1 MLEWLRE
8 LHRRSLDQGGEGP
21 MLIDAIRAGCD
32 DAGARVLDVGCGYGR
47 NLRALRAAGIAAI
60 GVEINPAIVAANRRD
75 GLDCVGVDEF
85 DSAEGM
91 FEVILMA
98 HVIEHFAPSDL
109 LRFIDRYLDRLT
121 VGGRLVIA
129 TPLMSKYFYDD
140 FDHVKPYQPA
150 GLMMVFGA
158 GAAQVQYYARNRLR
172 LVDLRFRRAPLRISL
187 YIRIERICLAR
198 FFMWRRE
205 GDPLCRIIRKRK
217 FNSLRPKRSFN
228 CHYVIQHRF
237 AATFLKVPHS

>member
-1 MLEWLRE
+1 MLEWLRA

-21 MLIDAIRAGCD
+21 MLVDAIRAGCHG
-32 DAGARVLDVGCGYGR
+32 AGARVLDVGCGYGR
-47 NLRALRAAGIAAI
+47 NLRALRAAGIAAT

-98 HVIEHFAPSDL
+98 HIIEHFAPSDL
-109 LRFIDRYLDRLT
+109 LKFIDHYLDRLA

-158 GAAQVQYYARNRLR
+158 GSAQVQYYARNRLK
-172 LVDLRFRRAPLRISL
+172 LVDLRFRRAPLRIS
-187 YIRIERICLAR
+187 YAR
-198 FFMWRRE
+198 SR
-205 GDPLCRIIRKRK
+205 
-217 FNSLRPKRSFN
+217 
-228 CHYVIQHRF
+228 YVRTPVRF
-237 AATFLKVPHS
+237 ALMAADLACGAAFFLTAGIIGRTDGWIGVFEKTGASQ

>member
-172 LVDLRFRRAPLRISL
+172 LVDLRFRRAPLRIS
-187 YIRIERICLAR
+187 YARSRYVRTPAR
-198 FFMWRRE
+198 FALMAADLVCGAAFFLTA
-205 GDPLCRIIRKRK
+205 GIIGRTDGWIGVFEKMD
-217 FNSLRPKRSFN
+217 
-228 CHYVIQHRF
+228 VTQ
-237 AATFLKVPHS
+237 

>member
-1 MLEWLRE
+1 MLEWLRA
-8 LHRRSLDQGGEGP
+8 LHRHSLDQGGEGS
-21 MLIDAIRAGCD
+21 MLVDAIRAGCH
-32 DAGARVLDVGCGYGR
+32 GADTRVLDVGCGYGR

-75 GLDCVGVDEF
+75 GLDCIGVDEF
-85 DSAEGM
+85 ERADGM

-98 HVIEHFAPSDL
+98 HVIEHFAPADL
-109 LRFIDRYLDRLT
+109 LAFIDRYLDRLT

-158 GAAQVQYYARNRLR
+158 GSAQVQYYARNRLK
-172 LVDLRFRRAPLRISL
+172 LVDLRFRRAPLRIS
-187 YIRIERICLAR
+187 YAR
-198 FFMWRRE
+198 SRYVRTPARYALMAADFVCGAAFFLTAGIIGRTDGWIGVFE
-205 GDPLCRIIRKRK
+205 KTGDNR
-217 FNSLRPKRSFN
+217 
-228 CHYVIQHRF
+228 
-237 AATFLKVPHS
+237 